1 MSIELV
7 HEEPRRYTRDE
18 AIAAFDSEDA
28 VVVARALV
36 GVSFYDADWRWV
48 QSQCVRLSTHPSP
61 NVRGLVV
68 TCFGHI
74 ARIHRVIDR
83 QVVDPVLD
91 RLAADPDPSV
101 SGRVNDARD
110 DFEMYL

>member
-1 MSIELV
+1 
-7 HEEPRRYTRDE
+7 
-18 AIAAFDSEDA
+18 
-28 VVVARALV
+28 
-36 GVSFYDADWRWV
+36 
-48 QSQCVRLSTHPSP
+48 
-61 NVRGLVV
+61 LVV

-91 RLAADPDPSV
+91 RLAADPDPAV
-101 SGRVNDARD
+101 SGRVSDARD